1 MTQFYSNLPQKEK
14 DTLEKS
20 VDTLVNDN
28 YKTKF
33 EFSVNDYDAT
43 VGFFVKRGF
52 ARQAAEDT
60 AYIILQQAK
69 IDSVPVTKILD
80 QLTYANPAQL
90 SELISTILNANRYK
104 SSRLGV
110 RNTRSV
116 KDTVSRLSLIHI

>member
-1 MTQFYSNLPQKEK
+1 MTQYYSNLPQKLK
-14 DTLEKS
+14 DSLKKTADRLQD
-20 VDTLVNDN
+20 DT

-33 EFSVNDYDAT
+33 EFAVNDYDAT

-90 SELISTILNANRYK
+90 SELTSTILNANRYK

-110 RNTRSV
+110 RNTRSS
-116 KDTVSRLSLIHI
+116 KDIVSRNIVD

>member
-1 MTQFYSNLPQKEK
+1 MTEFYTNLPQKLK
-14 DTLEKS
+14 DNLQKTA
-20 VDTLVNDN
+20 DTLVDTS
-28 YKTKF
+28 YKEKF
-33 EFSVNDYDAT
+33 EFAQNDYDAT
-43 VGFFVKRGF
+43 IGFFVKRGF
-52 ARQAAEDT
+52 ARQPAEDT

-69 IDSVPVTKILD
+69 IDSVPVGQILD

-116 KDTVSRLSLIHI
+116 KDTVSRNIID